1 MSFCWRNRV
10 LHGVWLG
17 YDPIIILERDRKCYE
32 RRFHRWKF
40 DLERRPNYLVCC
52 DCGARAI
59 PHVCDWDRVLSL
71 RSRVLGEVEDMATVL
86 VVGCVRS
93 GLSLTMQMLDAGG
106 FPCVGKYPAYEKYDL
121 KKINWKEC
129 RGKAVKV
136 VDTYKQFPPV
146 GYSYKIIY
154 LQRDA
159 LQQALSFNKFL
170 REIVGQ
176 PELPLQLVQDS
187 FAQSYSQINQWFNRA
202 KGVKGV
208 VEFEDILSNPGV
220 VARRLARIV
229 GQKLDI
235 SAMAK
240 AVVDRNA
247 KCYPGFLEMSLI
259 DKVEG
264 LHGKVV

>member
-1 MSFCWRNRV
+1 MSFGWRNRV

-17 YDPIIILERDRKCYE
+17 YDPIIILERGRKCHG
-32 RRFHRWKF
+32 RGFHQWKF
-40 DLERRPNYLVCC
+40 DWDRRPNYLVCS
-52 DCGARAI
+52 DCEARAI

-71 RSRVLGEVEDMATVL
+71 RSRILGEVEDMATVL

-154 LQRDA
+154 LQRDPI
-159 LQQALSFNKFL
+159 QQALSFNKFL

-187 FAQSYSQINQWFNRA
+187 FAQSYGLINQWFNRS
-202 KGVKGV
+202 KGVKGIV
-208 VEFEDILSNPGV
+208 KFEDILSKPQI

-229 GQKLDI
+229 GQKLDT

-240 AVVDRNA
+240 SVVDRSA

-264 LHGKVV
+264 FNGKVV